1 MKSPARNSDFEAV
14 RAARSAAHGHPFTLK
29 RCALA
34 TSLALLHIAAA
45 QAQTA
50 TTAAADKSAEDKVGE
65 QLDRVVVTG
74 NTSLKRTVRESSVA
88 VTVADREQLDRKAP
102 RSTASALEMVPGI
115 MVEDSGGES
124 SNNFSVRGL
133 PGGGQQFI
141 QIAEDGLPVF
151 YFPALTDTIL
161 KQELMIDRLEAVRGG
176 TTGILTVNGAG
187 ALINFLTFKNT
198 EAPEGAVRV
207 TISDFGTKRVDLRY
221 GGDIGNGWFAGVGGF
236 YRNSGSVRDTGFTAE
251 HGGLFRAYL
260 GMKLDGGGEFSV
272 NLKLVNDHN
281 TFLLPIPLKN
291 LQNPTGIPGFNAN
304 YGTLLGRDNGIMTVK
319 TSAATG
325 ATSQTNDAINDG
337 ISTRSQSLGYNFE
350 KKLSKEWSVKSK
362 GRYTDFKNDFNSVFS
377 FDNGGLLPA
386 VERLDPTK
394 KADVQGMLTRFAGA
408 CGGACTPALQ
418 RVSTGE
424 IFAGAA
430 ALNAIN
436 GNGIV
441 AESVTAKNKRY
452 LRETV
457 NDLSTSWTTENNSL
471 TIGWLAFDTH
481 LNKDQNVGA
490 TSFLTDVKTNA
501 NRMDIIALGQDGQ
514 IKGFLTDKSILTYG
528 AWGEGL
534 NDAKSTSHSI
544 YLNDEWKV
552 TESLRLD
559 GGVRYEKYKI
569 TARHSNGA
577 ASTIIPGSRDA
588 LGNDVDNIIA
598 NNNFGGAFGGTY
610 TTVKKSFNEPS
621 YTFGGNYL
629 INDNVAVYGRYSAS
643 YQGNGEN
650 PVTKINFTEVGLR
663 YKTRGFAGTLT
674 AFRTDYADYR
684 GFSRRIG
691 TDTAD
696 TVASSDVKV
705 NGLEF
710 EAEYRPVRFA
720 GLRVSGVY
728 QKHDL
733 KITNVTGPSAP
744 AYATELAS
752 YSGNLPE
759 RTPKLNFAIS
769 PTYYL
774 PNNAGDVSLTYHQIS
789 KRFADLANSVEL
801 PGYHT
806 FDLSLRYEL
815 TPRIT
820 LNASVQN
827 IGNTVGLTEGN
838 PRGGSTA
845 FNENTGGNY
854 FFARPIL
861 GRNAVMSLTFAL

>member
-1 MKSPARNSDFEAV
+1 MNSPTRTNPARTGRF
-14 RAARSAAHGHPFTLK
+14 AAAAPAFTLK

-34 TSLALLHIAAA
+34 TSLALLQIAAA

-50 TTAAADKSAEDKVGE
+50 APSPTTSSEDKVGE
-65 QLDRVVVTG
+65 LLDRVVVTG

-88 VTVADREQLDRKAP
+88 VTVVDREQLDRKAP

-161 KQELMIDRLEAVRGG
+161 KQELMIDRMEAVRGG
-176 TTGILTVNGAG
+176 TSGVLTVNGAG
-187 ALINFLTFKNT
+187 AMINFLTFKNT
-198 EAPEGAVRV
+198 AEPEGAVRV
-207 TISDFGTKRVDLRY
+207 TISDFGTKRIDLRY

-236 YRNSGSVRDTGFTAE
+236 FRNSDSVRDTGFTAD
-251 HGGLFRAYL
+251 HGGLIRAYL
-260 GMKLDGGGEFSV
+260 GKKLEGGGEFSV
-272 NLKLVNDHN
+272 NVKLVDDHN
-281 TFLLPIPLKN
+281 TFLLPIPLKD
-291 LQNPTGIPGFNAN
+291 LKSPTGIPGFNPN
-304 YGTLLGRDNGIMTVK
+304 FGTLLGRDNGIMTVK

-325 ATSQTNDAINDG
+325 ASSQTNDAINDG
-337 ISTRSQSLGYNFE
+337 IATKSESLGYNFE

-394 KADVQGMLTRFAGA
+394 KSDVQAMLTRFAA
-408 CGGACTPALQ
+408 SCGGVCTPALQ
-418 RVSTGE
+418 QVSTGQV
-424 IFAGAA
+424 FAGAA
-430 ALNAIN
+430 ALNQLN
-436 GNGIV
+436 GNGMM

-457 NDLSTSWTTENNSL
+457 NDLSTSWTTGNNSL
-471 TIGWLAFDTH
+471 TVGWLAFDTH
-481 LNKDQNVGA
+481 LDKDQNVGA
-490 TSFLTDVKTNA
+490 TSFLTDVKANA
-501 NRMDIIALGQDGQ
+501 NRMDIIALGKDGQ
-514 IKGFLTDKSILTYG
+514 IKGYLTDKSILTYG
-528 AWGEGL
+528 AWGEGM
-534 NDAKSTSHSI
+534 NDAKSTSHSL

-552 TESLRLD
+552 TERLRLD
-559 GGVRYEKYKI
+559 GGLRYEKYKI
-569 TARHSNGA
+569 TARHGNGA
-577 ASTIIPGSRDA
+577 ASTVIPGSRDA
-588 LGNDVDNIIA
+588 QGNDIDNIMA
-598 NNNFGGAFGGTY
+598 NNNFGGAFGGSY
-610 TTVKKSFNEPS
+610 TTVSRSWSEPS

-629 INDNVAVYGRYSAS
+629 INDNFAVYGRYSDS
-643 YQGNGEN
+643 YQANGEN
-650 PVTKINFTEVGLR
+650 PVTKINFTEAGLR
-663 YKTRGFAGTLT
+663 YKTKGFAGTLT
-674 AFRTDYADYR
+674 AFHTGYADYR

-696 TVASSDVKV
+696 TVASSDIKV

-710 EAEYRPVRFA
+710 EAEYRPVSYA

-733 KITNVTGPSAP
+733 KITNVSGPSAP

-769 PTYYL
+769 PTYFL
-774 PNNAGDVSLTYHQIS
+774 PNNAGDISLTYHQIS
-789 KRFADLANSVEL
+789 KRYADLANSVEL
-801 PGYHT
+801 PGYAT

-815 TPRIT
+815 TPKIT

-827 IGNTVGLTEGN
+827 IGNAVGLTEGN

-845 FNENTGGNY
+845 FNENTGSNY